1 MAAEKQAPA
10 EDRRA
15 REALRRL
22 IDEMMEQLRDACR
35 RDPCGSVCHGTMTMW
50 YNHRFRGAALTVEYG
65 PRPARYRMRVRA
77 PRQVLSI
84 WGARRG

>member
-22 IDEMMEQLRDACR
+22 IDEMMAQLRDAARHDAWTPEERERAEEDLQRIMDSVR
-35 RDPCGSVCHGTMTMW
+35 RE
-50 YNHRFRGAALTVEYG
+50 ALRDSDRTDT
-65 PRPARYRMRVRA
+65 
-77 PRQVLSI
+77 
-84 WGARRG
+84 

>member
-22 IDEMMEQLRDACR
+22 IDEMMEQLREACR
-35 RDPCGSVCHGTMTMW
+35 RDQWTAEERQRAEQDLQRIMDSVRQEAMRDTSRSGS
-50 YNHRFRGAALTVEYG
+50 
-65 PRPARYRMRVRA
+65 
-77 PRQVLSI
+77 
-84 WGARRG
+84 